1 MDIDLN
7 QNKRH
12 FLVIA
17 AAARGAR
24 FFIKKALEQGHNVT
38 GLCRA
43 DSDTGALS
51 RLEKLLK
58 ETELTPKDGQ
68 SIVVVGKL
76 KAKNSNILDAQ
87 TYKTILDENPTI
99 DAIVCFVGA
108 PTTLKGQYSRKLQLY
123 TKTYSA
129 MTDGMKISRW
139 VETFVHGSS
148 GSEGIPGQH
157 KYLKLPANYKLKW
170 LLEKIGKTP
179 AAKNYFE
186 SEHILAN
193 AKEDGLKFILFRPAF
208 LTSGIAKR
216 NIGFCFDSTEL
227 NNKELPLEKTKM
239 SISREDVA
247 EEILRVATLPEIERK
262 KYHGHGIYLVD
273 MK

>member
-1 MDIDLN
+1 MDEDLN

-12 FLVIA
+12 FLVVA
-17 AAARGAR
+17 AASRGAR
-24 FFIKKALEQGHNVT
+24 FFIKKALRQGHNVT
-38 GLCRA
+38 GLCRG
-43 DSDTGALS
+43 DSDTDALERIKS
-51 RLEKLLK
+51 LLK
-58 ETELTPKDGQ
+58 ETELTPDGFHANDK
-68 SIVVVGKL
+68 VGKL

-87 TYKTILDENPTI
+87 TYKAILNENPTI
-99 DAIVCFVGA
+99 NAIVCFVGA
-108 PTTLKGQYSRKLQLY
+108 PATIKGQYSHKPQLY
-123 TKTYSA
+123 TKTYWA
-129 MTDGMKISRW
+129 MTEGMKISRW

-157 KYLKLPANYKLKW
+157 KFIKLPANYKLKW

-179 AAKNYFE
+179 AAQNYFE
-186 SEHILAN
+186 SEYILAD

-216 NIGFCFDSTEL
+216 NYGFCFDSTES

-262 KYHGHGIYLVD
+262 KHHGHGIYIVD

>member
-1 MDIDLN
+1 MDMDSN

-43 DSDTGALS
+43 DSDAVALS
-51 RLEKLLK
+51 RLKKLLK
-58 ETELTPKDGQ
+58 ETELTPNDGH
-68 SIVVVGKL
+68 SNVILGKL
-76 KAKNSNILDAQ
+76 KAKNSNILDSQ
-87 TYKTILDENPTI
+87 TYKIILDENPSI

-108 PTTLKGQYSRKLQLY
+108 PATLKGQYSRKLQLY
-123 TKTYSA
+123 TKTYRA

-179 AAKNYFE
+179 AAQNYFE
-186 SEHILAN
+186 SEYILAD
-193 AKEDGLKFILFRPAF
+193 AKEHGLRFILFRPAF

-216 NIGFCFDSTEL
+216 NFMFCFDSTEL

-247 EEILRVATLPEIERK
+247 EEILRVASLAEIERK
-262 KYHGHGIYLVD
+262 KYHGHGIYMVD

>member
-1 MDIDLN
+1 MDGNLN
-7 QNKRH
+7 QKKRH

-24 FFIKKALEQGHNVT
+24 FFIKKALKQGYNIT

-43 DSDTGALS
+43 DSDTEALK
-51 RLEKLLK
+51 RLKKLLK
-58 ETELTPKDGQ
+58 ETALTPDGRH
-68 SIVVVGKL
+68 SNDTVGKL
-76 KAKNSNILDAQ
+76 QAKSSNILDAQ
-87 TYKTILDENPTI
+87 TYKTILEENPTI

-108 PTTLKGQYSRKLQLY
+108 PTTIKGQYSRKLQLY
-123 TKTYSA
+123 TKTYGA
-129 MTDGMKISRW
+129 MTEGMKISRW

-157 KYLKLPANYKLKW
+157 KFLKLPANFKLKW
-170 LLEKIGKTP
+170 LLEKFGKTP
-179 AAKNYFE
+179 AAQNYFE
-186 SEHILAN
+186 SEHILAD

-216 NIGFCFDSTEL
+216 NFGFCFDSTEL

-247 EEILRVATLPEIERK
+247 EEILRVATLPKIERK
-262 KYHGHGIYLVD
+262 KYYGHGIYIVD